1 MGQQNYS
8 LWSTHC
14 GVQALKNRN
23 KPNYRAI
30 VYVCYTPRAL
40 ATKAKLKKKQK
51 AINELRMTTH

>member
-23 KPNYRAI
+23 KPNYRTI

-51 AINELRMTTH
+51 AIN